1 MYSGGTARERE
12 EIMERRDW
20 ERKMIKAGVF
30 TREEII
36 NARIQ
41 DARVFENY
49 SGIECHDSS
58 QLWKKD
64 VRCFTPYLYRGNEY
78 SLKKELKEFHPMWRY
93 HIIATGKNKMAL
105 KVQFFPL

>member
-1 MYSGGTARERE
+1 
-12 EIMERRDW
+12 MERRVW

-41 DARVFENY
+41 DAPVFENY

-58 QLWKKD
+58 QLWARD
-64 VRCFTPYLYRGNEY
+64 VRCFTPYIYRGNEY
-78 SLKKELKEFHPMWRY
+78 SLKKELAELHPMWRY
-93 HIIATGKNKMAL
+93 HIIATGRTKRAL

>member
-1 MYSGGTARERE
+1 MKRK
-12 EIMERRDW
+12 DW
-20 ERKMIKAGVF
+20 ENLMVESGAF

-41 DARVFENY
+41 DARVFECY
-49 SGIECHDSS
+49 SELDCHDSS
-58 QLWKKD
+58 QLWSRD

-78 SLKKELKEFHPMWRY
+78 SLAKELKELHPMWRY
-93 HIIATGKNKMAL
+93 HIIATGRTGRAL

>member
-1 MYSGGTARERE
+1 
-12 EIMERRDW
+12 MERRDW

-30 TREEII
+30 TREEIRM
-36 NARIQ
+36 ARIQ
-41 DARVFENY
+41 DAPVFETY
-49 SGIECHDSS
+49 SELECHDSS

-78 SLKKELKEFHPMWRY
+78 SLAKELKEFHPMWRY
-93 HIIATGKNKMAL
+93 HIIAIGKNKMAL